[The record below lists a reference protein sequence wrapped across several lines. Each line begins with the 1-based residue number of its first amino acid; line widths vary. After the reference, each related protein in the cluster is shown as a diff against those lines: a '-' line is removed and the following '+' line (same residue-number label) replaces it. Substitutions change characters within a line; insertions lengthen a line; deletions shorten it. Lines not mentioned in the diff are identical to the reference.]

1 MKTRPFIGKTVSL
14 EKLQKIDAE
23 IHPRGKYGDEYT
35 VAEIFLNDFE
45 CCITDK
51 TGRNAYSIQLSLD
64 ADNRIAKIERIGHCH
79 MCHGQG
85 SDDDLKRF
93 PHSTLEE
100 EAYQV
105 LTDLL
110 SDIQGG

>member
-1 MKTRPFIGKTVSL
+1 
-14 EKLQKIDAE
+14 
-23 IHPRGKYGDEYT
+23 
-35 VAEIFLNDFE
+35 
-45 CCITDK
+45 
-51 TGRNAYSIQLSLD
+51 
-64 ADNRIAKIERIGHCH
+64 

-110 SDIQGG
+110 SGIQGG

>member
-1 MKTRPFIGKTVSL
+1 MKTFLGKTVDREQLVVHEADIYAPGEFDS
-14 EKLQKIDAE
+14 EFA
-23 IHPRGKYGDEYT
+23 
-35 VAEIFLNDFE
+35 VAEVFLWDFE
-45 CCITDK
+45 CNGMDS

-100 EAYQV
+100 EAHQV

-110 SDIQGG
+110 SNVL